1 MLSSSGA
8 GPRQEVDAGS
18 VMTVSLRLA
27 TESDADSVA
36 ALLTEV
42 GYPTNAG
49 EAWRRLAGVRRD
61 PAARV
66 LVAVG
71 EPGIMGFLS
80 ALLVPYFPDG
90 STICRITSIVVAK
103 AHRRHG
109 VGATLLQGVTEFAK
123 QRRCS
128 GVEITTAER
137 RAEAQ
142 HFYERFMNA
151 ANKERLRVLIL
162 SSTRRRHKRPF
173 PLKDEN
179 NNG

>member
-1 MLSSSGA
+1 
-8 GPRQEVDAGS
+8 
-18 VMTVSLRLA
+18 MTVSLRLA
-27 TESDADSVA
+27 TESDADSIA

-42 GYPTNAG
+42 GYPTHAG

-61 PAARV
+61 PVSRV

-71 EPGIMGFLS
+71 ESGIMGCAS

-90 STICRITSIVVAK
+90 STICRITSIIVAR
-103 AHRRHG
+103 AHRRQG
-109 VGATLLQGVTEFAK
+109 VGATLLQGVSEFAK

-142 HFYERFMNA
+142 GFYERFGFS
-151 ANKERLRVLIL
+151 RTSLRFFRTL
-162 SSTRRRHKRPF
+162 
-173 PLKDEN
+173 
-179 NNG
+179 

>member
-1 MLSSSGA
+1 
-8 GPRQEVDAGS
+8 
-18 VMTVSLRLA
+18 MTISLRLA
-27 TESDADSVA
+27 TESDAEDIA
-36 ALLTEV
+36 ALLTEL
-42 GYPTNAG
+42 GYPTSAD

-61 PAARV
+61 PVSRV

-103 AHRRHG
+103 AQRRRG
-109 VGATLLQGVTEFAK
+109 VGAALLEGATEFAR

-128 GVEITTAER
+128 GVEVTTAER

-142 HFYERFMNA
+142 RFYERLGFS
-151 ANKERLRVLIL
+151 RTSLRFF
-162 SSTRRRHKRPF
+162 RP
-173 PLKDEN
+173 L
-179 NNG
+179 